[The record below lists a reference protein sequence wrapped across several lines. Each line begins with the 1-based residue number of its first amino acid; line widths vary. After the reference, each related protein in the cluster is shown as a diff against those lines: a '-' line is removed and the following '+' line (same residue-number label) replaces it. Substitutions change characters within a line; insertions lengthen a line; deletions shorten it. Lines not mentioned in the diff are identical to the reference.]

1 MNACAQAAPWTMA
14 PCELLL
20 ALLPSKR
27 RSGRPIQEGQFME
40 IRRLIVGT
48 TLLLL
53 FALLRRRTFESTS
66 SPPAASPPSP
76 LRLTFGVRRR
86 RRAERAQQ
94 LRRKHAGST
103 AAFEQISSKHAS
115 LPPASAEPPPPP
127 PTDFTLGSSTRL
139 NSACALNGRE
149 SGPGCHHNPC
159 LLGVCICGD
168 GSGGETCER
177 GGQRIFNRS
186 CHAAEELAYGGAQS
200 DGLTRHA
207 HHDVCAFY
215 EPAYGIMR
223 VDERRW
229 KFAQLWE
236 ASLWSVAPASQTTDR
251 NAHHALQFDQYRALP
266 DALGHVLE
274 IGSGPY
280 TQTQSLLLRP
290 GSSTSSITL
299 VDPLARVYM
308 DRTKGC
314 TYKEQR
320 LHGRPVRILNVP
332 AESLSLVHAAD
343 TLVMVS
349 VLQSV
354 RDVPAV
360 LQVSVPPECV

>member
-1 MNACAQAAPWTMA
+1 
-14 PCELLL
+14 
-20 ALLPSKR
+20 
-27 RSGRPIQEGQFME
+27 ME
-40 IRRLIVGT
+40 FCRLFVGT

-53 FALLRRRTFESTS
+53 FALLRRRTFETES

-94 LRRKHAGST
+94 VRRKHAGV
-103 AAFEQISSKHAS
+103 AFEQISSKDAS
-115 LPPASAEPPPPP
+115 LPPASAESPPPP
-127 PTDFTLGSSTRL
+127 PTDFILGRNTRV
-139 NSACALNGRE
+139 NSACAFNGRE
-149 SGPGCHHNPC
+149 RGPGCHHHPC

-236 ASLWSVAPASQTTDR
+236 ASLWSAAPASQTTDR

-299 VDPLARVYM
+299 VDPLARVFM

-320 LHGRPVRILNVP
+320 LHGHPVRVLNVP
-332 AESLSLVHAAD
+332 AESLSLTHAAD

-360 LQVSVPPECV
+360 LQVSEPPECV